1 MKKTLFSWFA
11 LTSIFNVYADDSNV
25 LFYIETTSPT
35 NMSIQRTAINA
46 VKLQGNN
53 NLKVQELEQA
63 LNKIEEENVKYSRGE
78 ELSLNPY
85 WQNMQELQLN
95 AIHLSLINK
104 INEPHIPVVYRK
116 VNDEVYSIYYSV
128 YKNNISFVKAEKNN
142 KPTEFIRYTFIDN
155 TPFSVFT
162 HPSETESL
170 MASAIGCYTNKNN
183 QVQIFGKRSSH
194 QKCKDYIDQ
203 ANQYKEFAETYHK
216 YKGLSPDNVTKYTMS
231 IFGRNDIQRYQ
242 WKNIKEIMPKNAKE
256 NSLSVSFDKN
266 NKPVT
271 LFYSYDI
278 PYNDGFLQYSNNFYF
293 KNGDLISGESSYIF
307 KKDNYSYNR
316 EIQDKLEYIFY
327 SGKVF
332 YFKDNMNWIFSPT
345 LEDEIEL
352 SRQETKFKEN
362 RNTKRQALILGR
374 DMPKYT
380 QQLLKTAYQLKPKS
394 TKKDCAKHIK
404 FGEICTYSLP

>member
-1 MKKTLFSWFA
+1 MKKTLFSLFA

-128 YKNNISFVKAEKNN
+128 YKNNIAFVKAENKN
-142 KPTEFIRYTFIDN
+142 KPIDFVRYTFIDG

-162 HPSETESL
+162 HPAKKESL
-170 MASAIGCYTNKNN
+170 MSSAIGCYTNKNN
-183 QVQIFGKRSSH
+183 
-194 QKCKDYIDQ
+194 
-203 ANQYKEFAETYHK
+203 
-216 YKGLSPDNVTKYTMS
+216 
-231 IFGRNDIQRYQ
+231 
-242 WKNIKEIMPKNAKE
+242 
-256 NSLSVSFDKN
+256 
-266 NKPVT
+266 
-271 LFYSYDI
+271 
-278 PYNDGFLQYSNNFYF
+278 
-293 KNGDLISGESSYIF
+293 
-307 KKDNYSYNR
+307 
-316 EIQDKLEYIFY
+316 
-327 SGKVF
+327 
-332 YFKDNMNWIFSPT
+332 
-345 LEDEIEL
+345 
-352 SRQETKFKEN
+352 
-362 RNTKRQALILGR
+362 
-374 DMPKYT
+374 
-380 QQLLKTAYQLKPKS
+380 
-394 TKKDCAKHIK
+394 
-404 FGEICTYSLP
+404 